1 MFLLSSIQALWPG
14 INASYSKCNKFICII
29 YNYRWGENKLLNCTK
44 TNKCQFIYHL
54 VLVSLLGDLLLYFG
68 TQILNIVYF
77 IMTPEMSNI
86 YT

>member
-1 MFLLSSIQALWPG
+1 M
-14 INASYSKCNKFICII
+14 
-29 YNYRWGENKLLNCTK
+29 
-44 TNKCQFIYHL
+44 YHL